1 MDKNDC
7 VYVAGHRGLVGS
19 AVVREL
25 RKEGF
30 TNLLLADRATLDL
43 TDQAAVAS
51 FFSRHKPAYVFLCA
65 AKVGGILAN
74 SSFPADFIRE
84 NLQLQ
89 TNVIHS
95 AWANGATKLLFLGSS
110 CIYPRE
116 CPQPMKESD
125 LLSGPLEPTNEAYAV
140 AKIAGLKM
148 CQAYRGQYG
157 FDAISAMPTNLY
169 GPGDNYHP
177 ENSHVVAALI
187 RRIEAARVQGIASVS
202 IWGTGRPLREFLF
215 VDDLAEALVF
225 LMRRYSSAMPV
236 NIGSGQELTI
246 AELAREVAD
255 AVGYS
260 GRIEFD
266 PSRPDGVMR
275 KRLDTRHMD
284 GLGWR
289 AKTPLDQGLA
299 SAIADF
305 RRAT

>member
-1 MDKNDC
+1 MDKSDC
-7 VYVAGHRGLVGS
+7 VFVAGHRGLVGS
-19 AVVREL
+19 AVVRHL

-30 TNLLLADRATLDL
+30 TNLLLADRAALDL

-51 FFSRHKPAYVFLCA
+51 FFSRHKPAYVFMCA
-65 AKVGGILAN
+65 AKVGGIHAN
-74 SSFPADFIRE
+74 STFPADFIRE

-89 TNVIHS
+89 TNIIHS

-116 CPQPMKESD
+116 CPQPMKESH
-125 LLSGPLEPTNEAYAV
+125 LLSGPLEPTNEPYAI

-148 CQAYRGQYG
+148 CQAYRNQYG

-187 RRIEAARVQGIASVS
+187 RRIEAARTQGLASVT
-202 IWGTGRPLREFLF
+202 IWGTGQPLREFLF

-225 LMRRYSSAMPV
+225 LMQGYSSTTPI
-236 NIGSGQELTI
+236 NIGSGQELSI
-246 AELAREVAD
+246 AELARQVAD
-255 AVGYS
+255 ALGYQ

-266 PSRPDGVMR
+266 PSRPDGVKR
-275 KRLDTRHMD
+275 KRLDTSQMD

-289 AKTPLDQGLA
+289 ARTPLEKGLA

-305 RRAT
+305 RRSN

>member
-7 VYVAGHRGLVGS
+7 VYVAGHRGLVGG

-25 RKEGF
+25 RKQGF

-43 TDQAAVAS
+43 TNQAAVAS
-51 FFSRHKPAYVFLCA
+51 FFARHRPANVFLCA

-74 SSFPADFIRE
+74 NSFPADFIRD

-148 CQAYRGQYG
+148 CQAYRSQYG

-187 RRIEAARVQGIASVS
+187 RRFEAARVQGLPSVM

-225 LMRRYSSAMPV
+225 LMKNYSSAIPV

-246 AELAREVAD
+246 AELARHVAD
-255 AVGYS
+255 AVGYA

-275 KRLDTRHMD
+275 KRLDTHRMD

-289 AKTPLDQGLA
+289 AKTPLEQGLA